1 MNENEISVKQ
11 PPRLFSKTQK
21 ILAELEANLNGPL
34 LCYWNSNGGSICR
47 NDVLALYRILEHVD
61 QHDTVYLF
69 IKSDGGCKAAAA
81 FARISSSFC
90 TAAA

>member
-34 LCYWNSNGGSICR
+34 LCY
-47 NDVLALYRILEHVD
+47 
-61 QHDTVYLF
+61 
-69 IKSDGGCKAAAA
+69 
-81 FARISSSFC
+81 
-90 TAAA
+90 

>member
-69 IKSDGGCKAAAA
+69 ET
-81 FARISSSFC
+81 FAKFPKIP
-90 TAAA
+90 

>member
-21 ILAELEANLNGPL
+21 ILAELEANLKGPL

-47 NDVLALYRILEHVD
+47 NDVLALYRIL
-61 QHDTVYLF
+61 
-69 IKSDGGCKAAAA
+69 
-81 FARISSSFC
+81 
-90 TAAA
+90 